1 MLLNPTNR
9 PRAPL
14 REPEIKPKH
23 LHEYM
28 RSIANKNIYRC
39 VDPDCTHYQSREF
52 LEGKRARCYKCKREM
67 LLTKN
72 QLKNRVPVCTECTKS
87 KAGKRIRG
95 VKDLLTEILPPEVQ
109 S

>member
-1 MLLNPTNR
+1 MLLNPMSR
-9 PRAPL
+9 LKIPPKG
-14 REPEIKPKH
+14 EEIKPKH

-28 RSIANKNIYRC
+28 RSVVNKNIYRC

-67 LLTKN
+67 LLSKG
-72 QLKNRVPVCTECTKS
+72 QLKNRVPVCTECSKS
-87 KAGKRIRG
+87 KAAKR
-95 VKDLLTEILPPEVQ
+95 VKDVRNFLTEILPPEVQ